1 MVIFHCYV
9 SLPEG
14 KSYEINIFHGLGPP
28 VKVNDENITK
38 IFPVADGHI
47 PIYCTYIHIYIYII
61 YHISYILSLVS
72 YYTWLPLNFSKHP
85 MVSCTFFWKKNR
97 FAIVTVPI

>member
-14 KSYEINIFHGLGPP
+14 KSYEIPMFHGLGPP
-28 VKVNDENITK
+28 VRVNDENITK

-47 PIYCTYIHIYIYII
+47 PIYCTYIYIYI
-61 YHISYILSLVS
+61 SYIIYPIFSDILYLVAS
-72 YYTWLPLNFSKHP
+72 
-85 MVSCTFFWKKNR
+85 
-97 FAIVTVPI
+97 

>member
-14 KSYEINIFHGLGPP
+14 KSYEINIFHCLGPP

-47 PIYCTYIHIYIYII
+47 PIYCTYTYIYICTMDL
-61 YHISYILSLVS
+61 YVLFERLHVERILLKL
-72 YYTWLPLNFSKHP
+72 YLFLENPY
-85 MVSCTFFWKKNR
+85 
-97 FAIVTVPI
+97 